1 MKWYENPE
9 VALGVAII
17 AVLAMLVIP
26 IPTFLLDTLL
36 AVSIMIGLIT
46 LLTAMNNREVL
57 DFSVFPSLLLVST
70 VFRLALNVSSTRLIL
85 LEGPAFDGAIIKAF
99 GQFVVGG
106 NYVVGF
112 IIFIVLV
119 LVQMMVISKG
129 ATRISEVAARF
140 QLDGLPGKQMSIDN
154 DLSAGLITEEEARRR
169 RELLRREVDF
179 YGQMDGASKFVQG
192 DVRVGLVITVINIVG
207 GLIVGTTLRG
217 ESLEEA
223 LKTYTLLTI
232 GDGLVAQ
239 IPSLLITTATGMVV
253 TRSGARENLSHEL
266 RMQLFQNAR
275 LLFLTGGALFL
286 ASFLPGFPMLTLWII
301 GGALAFLGYT
311 IASKEEKEKETAQ
324 KKQAEEKIQASGTER
339 FLDDINLDPVKLE
352 LGFGLIPLLEK
363 TLGGGLKERITGLRQ
378 KLARDMGMVVPPI
391 RISDNMDLKPNEY
404 AILIGGTEVDR
415 AEVYPDKL
423 VAMDVQRRGEKIEGD
438 PYREPAYNTMAV
450 LIAPEKKTEAE
461 QKGFVVVDASTI
473 IITHLSKMLTTY
485 ATQVMGREEVKA
497 LLDKVKQR
505 YPTAVDE
512 ITKQLSLSTIMS
524 VFHNLLKE
532 NVSIRN
538 MGSIVETL
546 ANHAERVKDPVTLTE
561 LVRQRLG
568 RQIANQYVDKNGVLQ
583 AIQVDPAIENEL
595 AMSLTYDER
604 EGRIFHMD
612 PHLQIRLRDAF
623 VEAMKKADQGGYF
636 PVFLTSAQVRT
647 AVVMLL
653 ERDSRAY
660 HYAVLAYEEIPP
672 EIKVQ
677 FRQQVMMPQEA
688 LS

>member
-1 MKWYENPE
+1 MKWYQNPE
-9 VALGVAII
+9 VVLGIAII
-17 AVLAMLVIP
+17 AVLGMLVIP
-26 IPTFLLDTLL
+26 IPTFLLDALL
-36 AVSIMIGLIT
+36 AISIMVGLIT

-99 GQFVVGG
+99 GQFVVRG

-169 RELLRREVDF
+169 REILRREVDF

-217 ESLEEA
+217 ESLQEA

-253 TRSGARENLSHEL
+253 TRAGAKENLSYEL
-266 RMQLFQNAR
+266 NKQLFQNAR
-275 LLFLTGGALFL
+275 LLFMTGAALFL
-286 ASFLPGFPMLTLWII
+286 AAFLPGFPMLTLWII
-301 GGALAFLGYT
+301 GGLLAFLGYSL
-311 IASKEEKEKETAQ
+311 AQQEEKEAKTIE
-324 KKQAEEKIQASGTER
+324 KKQAEEKTQAMGTER
-339 FLDDINLDPVKLE
+339 FLDEINLDPVKLE
-352 LGFGLIPLLEK
+352 LGFGLIPLLDK
-363 TLGGGLKERITGLRQ
+363 SLGGSLTDRVTGLRQ

-415 AEVYPDKL
+415 AEVHPDKL
-423 VAMDVQRRGEKIEGD
+423 VALDMSRKGEKLEGE
-438 PYREPAYNTMAV
+438 PYTEPAYRTGGI
-450 LIAPEKKTEAE
+450 LISPEKKAEAE
-461 QKGFVVVDASTI
+461 QKGYVVVDANTI
-473 IITHLSKMLTTY
+473 IITHLSKMLTLY
-485 ATQVMGREEVKA
+485 ATQVMGREEIKA

-505 YPTAVDE
+505 YPSAVEE
-512 ITKQLSLSTIMS
+512 ITKQLSMGTIQA
-524 VFHNLLKE
+524 VLHNLLKE

-538 MGSIVETL
+538 MGTIVETL
-546 ANHAERVKDPVTLTE
+546 ATHAERVKDPVTLTE
-561 LVRQRLG
+561 LVRQKLG
-568 RQIANQYVDKNGVLQ
+568 RQIVSQYADKNGVLQ

-595 AMSLTYDER
+595 ALAMTYDER

-623 VEAMKKADQGGYF
+623 VEAIKKADQQGFY
-636 PVFLTSAQVRT
+636 PVFVTSSQVRT
-647 AVVMLL
+647 GVVMLL
-653 ERDSRAY
+653 ERDSRV
-660 HYAVLAYEEIPP
+660 HHFAVLAYEEIPP
-672 EIKVQ
+672 ETRLKFIN
-677 FRQQVMMPQEA
+677 QVMMGEEA
-688 LS
+688 TT

>member
-1 MKWYENPE
+1 MKWYQNPE
-9 VALGVAII
+9 VVLGIAII
-17 AVLAMLVIP
+17 AVLGMLVIP
-26 IPTFLLDTLL
+26 IPTFLLDALL
-36 AVSIMIGLIT
+36 AISIMVGLIT

-99 GQFVVGG
+99 GQFVVRG

-169 RELLRREVDF
+169 REILRREVDF

-217 ESLEEA
+217 ESLQEA

-253 TRSGARENLSHEL
+253 TRAGAKENLSYEL
-266 RMQLFQNAR
+266 NKQLFQNAR
-275 LLFLTGGALFL
+275 LLFMTGAALFL
-286 ASFLPGFPMLTLWII
+286 AAFLPGFPMLTLWII
-301 GGALAFLGYT
+301 GGLLAFLGYSL
-311 IASKEEKEKETAQ
+311 AQQEEKEAKTIE
-324 KKQAEEKIQASGTER
+324 KKQAEEKTQAMGTER
-339 FLDDINLDPVKLE
+339 FLDEINLDPVKLE
-352 LGFGLIPLLEK
+352 LGFGLIPLLDK
-363 TLGGGLKERITGLRQ
+363 SLGGSLTDRVTGLRQ

-423 VAMDVQRRGEKIEGD
+423 VALDMSRKGEKLEGE
-438 PYREPAYNTMAV
+438 PYTEPAYRTGGI
-450 LIAPEKKTEAE
+450 LISPEKKAEAE
-461 QKGFVVVDASTI
+461 QKGYVVVDANTI
-473 IITHLSKMLTTY
+473 IITHLSKMLTLY
-485 ATQVMGREEVKA
+485 ATQVMGREEIKA

-505 YPTAVDE
+505 YPSAVEE
-512 ITKQLSLSTIMS
+512 ITKQLSMGTIQA
-524 VFHNLLKE
+524 VLHNLLKE

-538 MGSIVETL
+538 MGTIVETL
-546 ANHAERVKDPVTLTE
+546 ATHAERVKDPVTLTE
-561 LVRQRLG
+561 LVRQKLG
-568 RQIANQYVDKNGVLQ
+568 RQIVSQYADKNGVLQ

-595 AMSLTYDER
+595 ALAMTYDER

-623 VEAMKKADQGGYF
+623 VEAIKKADQQGFY
-636 PVFLTSAQVRT
+636 PVFVTSSQVRT
-647 AVVMLL
+647 GVVMLL
-653 ERDSRAY
+653 ERDSRV
-660 HYAVLAYEEIPP
+660 HHFAVLAYEEIPP
-672 EIKVQ
+672 ETRLKFIN
-677 FRQQVMMPQEA
+677 QVMMGEEA
-688 LS
+688 TT